1 MFHAFLFF
9 LLTSILVHTS
19 VSRSADTCVH
29 TQARIISTKEMQSL
43 PFEKDLHG
51 DMEVQEVILSSQR

>member
-1 MFHAFLFF
+1 
-9 LLTSILVHTS
+9 VC
-19 VSRSADTCVH
+19 RSADTCVH

-51 DMEVQEVILSSQR
+51 DMEVQEVILSSQ